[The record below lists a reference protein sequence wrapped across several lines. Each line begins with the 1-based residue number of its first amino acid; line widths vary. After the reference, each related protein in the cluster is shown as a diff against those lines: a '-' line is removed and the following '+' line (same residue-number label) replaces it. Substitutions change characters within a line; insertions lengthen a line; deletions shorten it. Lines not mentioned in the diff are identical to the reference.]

1 MSSAVYLWKTFRAQA
16 EQHSGVSQKVFGF
29 SPESV
34 FAFIPECCSESTRNP
49 VRLHPG
55 TLFGLPRNTH
65 LLFPKAGL
73 ARNLLLWT
81 VRPRVGYGYCK
92 DSIPTAAPV
101 SAFR

>member
-34 FAFIPECCSESTRNP
+34 FAFIPECCSESARNP

-65 LLFPKAGL
+65 
-73 ARNLLLWT
+73 
-81 VRPRVGYGYCK
+81 RVGLLIFAVVQDCSNRGA
-92 DSIPTAAPV
+92 S
-101 SAFR
+101 SANSANQLITGSFLVRHYT